1 MKAEKITMQ
10 IVKNL
15 GNYETVRF
23 EAEFLVEEGEL
34 LIDCF
39 SIAKQELENSF
50 NELYKKPKQPEAK
63 QPEAKTER
71 KELVFASP
79 EFYRVCKAL
88 DDGKADLKY
97 VQQYYILNKECIE
110 YMTENKLIK

>member
-23 EAEFLVEEGEL
+23 EAEFLVEDGETL
-34 LIDCF
+34 TECF

-50 NELYKKPKQPEAK
+50 NELYKKPKQPEVK
-63 QPEAKTER
+63 QER
-71 KELVFASP
+71 KELIFASP